1 MTFFLTWNIN
11 EDGDCGCRKYNSFG
25 SVSSYL
31 KQHLKFTLYR
41 QLWGNLQWFLGKIV
55 ITHWY
60 KWLLISED
68 DHIDF
73 LISKP
78 CELKINALSFFF
90 TWKESKAAGLKCIM
104 RSCGCFYLL
113 LCCPA
118 GFPTVISHHVMTDTS
133 LCWPMSF
140 SDSHKITDTKTTHR
154 ASRQRMMKRQHSE
167 RRDWLT
173 TDVILHKNP
182 QNQIRGIVHLKINP
196 HPHPHPHVFS
206 NLYDLLFSVE
216 HRPKYV

>member
-1 MTFFLTWNIN
+1 MGTAAVELKKNIQ
-11 EDGDCGCRKYNSFG
+11 KFG
-25 SVSSYL
+25 VSKL
-31 KQHLKFTLYR
+31 IFKNNMKEHHLKFTLYH

-60 KWLLISED
+60 KGLRRSED

-78 CELKINALSFFF
+78 CGTQNQRFMCFL

-104 RSCGCFYLL
+104 RSCGRFYLL

-118 GFPTVISHHVMTDTS
+118 GFPTVILHLWWQTLHRVDRCPSVTLTKSQTLKLHRTS
-133 LCWPMSF
+133 
-140 SDSHKITDTKTTHR
+140 R
-154 ASRQRMMKRQHSE
+154 ERMMKQHQCSE

-182 QNQIRGIVHLKINP
+182 QNQKWGIVHLKIN
-196 HPHPHPHVFS
+196 PHPHPHVFS